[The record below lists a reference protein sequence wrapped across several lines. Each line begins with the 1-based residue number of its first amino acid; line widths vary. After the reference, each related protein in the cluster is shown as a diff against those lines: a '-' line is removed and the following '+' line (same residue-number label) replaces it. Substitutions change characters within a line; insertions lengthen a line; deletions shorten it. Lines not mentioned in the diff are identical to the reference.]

1 MDQDG
6 NHCPMA
12 RNESARFP
20 ITDPPTPAASC
31 FLVVG
36 MKHLSEIIHDVSS
49 WVYRL
54 APAITVMLAD
64 DAAMLAIL
72 FT

>member
-1 MDQDG
+1 
-6 NHCPMA
+6 
-12 RNESARFP
+12 
-20 ITDPPTPAASC
+20 
-31 FLVVG
+31 
-36 MKHLSEIIHDVSS
+36 MKQLSEIVHDVTS